1 MSTQDGIQRNIPA
14 EFSTGGLTLEDRGYK
29 QQTFLGASIRNF
41 TMSAGFGDE
50 SSTLS
55 VDLVEDEYNKSD
67 GTAKG
72 EGADVYH
79 NGKHDEFVPPFVG
92 SPVFFTFGKDY
103 ADINE
108 AFTGVFEYI
117 YESGTTSSGV
127 TLTDG
132 SYSGAISGVKLEDL
146 QENEYYDIERSGTV
160 IVEQDD
166 GNIGRGHI
174 TFGGI
179 LQSFVE
185 TRSPQ
190 GNSVYSAKISDPRE
204 ILNSVNLILNNFTG
218 SINKTDNLFNIY
230 GFLEHNPSADT
241 IEELGGENSKD
252 VVTRNVSAEGEV
264 SYSGT
269 DTFGGSGF
277 PITGT
282 GFSRRSDRGIPFYRV
297 AQSINSLLGT
307 TADLPEEYK
316 DMSFGDKINFRG
328 LKYVVDLAGLPPV
341 PDFYSLDFDSMTL
354 LDLCLEIC
362 DITNTDLYVTL
373 LPVLNFGKW
382 TDLYTKNE
390 TASPDDLVVG
400 IIRVDSIDRKKQPE
414 IGAIQSYLKDLKED
428 EIYVKN
434 SDVGFELSNITTDKF
449 IVGGQECNMHFF
461 SANSDKDKI
470 NQAGKKADGVQQQNL
485 GDQWNLSNGL
495 EQQIIPYYGNLGNN
509 CISPPRGWGAYQQI
523 LLDSSTVAANGV
535 GNYYVATE
543 MELRCAL
550 AGYDRW
556 VEFLMQYNDVYLEP
570 LPSDS
575 IEGGGVQGEAIN
587 IGGESDSES
596 SSPSIPM
603 EQNPYCVTVPR
614 SVFPHYGDNDE
625 TGTKQCNPPMGWPLY
640 YNRAANLGIPQA
652 GLVNIQLLWTAQVLP
667 DLQKLKKLID
677 NQKVTNENFTV
688 LVNQTWDNI
697 KSKVRILKDSDAANT
712 LKIMVDSL
720 AEAVK
725 QGGIRLI
732 EERIENSF
740 KTSVAISKLSKK
752 GTRNAKAVHDFL
764 KGIAEECLGKK
775 YLVKIP
781 KKVNFCYDKNITYG
795 DIDGIYKKGPFG
807 FKPHPKTS
815 EAITKNDKDF
825 IESYSSECNSLKYPI
840 SSFLSSG
847 VDDTHSE
854 YLGAVDVHYNP
865 FSDAYD
871 YNYYPE
877 TEGGFFA
884 EDIYKELLSK
894 EGSLSIRK
902 GDKKAGKGF
911 SGLKNQLIPLDLPTF
926 INDNNRISAYVRFD
940 HSEELFLGS
949 MNSSDFSQETIST
962 DGRIPDVVYAL
973 DNIDSESNKFH
984 SFGGTENQDQNKE
997 KQVAFVKCSIDS
1009 NFYYAP
1015 KLKSYTGAVYND
1027 VSGVPEVTQPIE
1039 VYSDDEEYQTVMTN
1053 ARTHFI
1059 PALNAG
1065 AVSASDGVLDFVTN
1079 TTEFENKKIVKIDTS
1094 VEERE
1099 IEHIYALITLPVKV
1113 EPLVDSRFR
1122 DGLYQNVAPEKIKH
1136 FMTMDVV
1143 KDFSPFTLP
1152 YAKQPTAVES
1162 LKDCDN
1168 NLSNEEIT
1176 KQSLEVVEKLQYAFP
1191 QFINYKVPSPV
1202 VPDLVAL
1209 PLRSTERCYGP
1220 WSSQWIDS
1228 RNEDEQKQNKPIEE
1242 RFIELGG
1249 PVEFIKEE
1257 ALAPWNYAGYKGLNE
1272 TGKLQA
1278 QFANNLLLL
1287 SERGGFSY
1295 ADAPKNVYLAEELK
1309 ERGPLVTNINVNI
1322 STAGINTTVQ
1332 LDLYTVSFGKL
1343 HKYRQ
1348 QKIQQASRE
1357 KLKLRDEK
1365 NALIRKNMG
1374 KNQKSQDY
1382 NILYRK
1388 IEEDVKNS
1396 QEMSRNLL
1404 TKGNGGHST
1413 DLVATSTSLETEGQ
1427 NLDTQESTTVKR
1439 DGVEITAQSSSDI
1452 SMSSEN
1458 FNSFSSAAKSYSRS
1472 AGGSFKDMYVP
1483 ISNDP
1488 NYYHMPYKQ
1497 DSFNEQKQSL
1507 YPSTS
1512 VEGVE
1517 EEDLTKYEE

>member
-1 MSTQDGIQRNIPA
+1 MTTKDGIQRNIPA

-55 VDLVEDEYNKSD
+55 VELVEDEYNKSD
-67 GTAKG
+67 EKPQG

-79 NGKHDEFVPPFVG
+79 NGKHDEFVPPFIG

-127 TLTDG
+127 TLSAGGYRG
-132 SYSGAISGVKLEDL
+132 SISGVKDLE
-146 QENEYYDIERSGTV
+146 ENEYYDIKESGTV
-160 IVEQDD
+160 IVQQDK
-166 GNIGRGHI
+166 NIGRGHI

-190 GNSVYSAKISDPRE
+190 GNAVYSAKISDPRE

-218 SINKTDNLFNIY
+218 SINETDNLFNIY
-230 GFLEHNPSADT
+230 GFLEHNPSEDT
-241 IEELGGENSKD
+241 VSELGGEEAKD
-252 VVTRNVSAEGEV
+252 IVTRNVSADGEV

-297 AQSINSLLGT
+297 AQSVNALFGDAT
-307 TADLPEEYK
+307 DLPEEYT

-328 LKYVVDLAGLPPV
+328 LKYVVDLSGLPAV

-373 LPVLNFGKW
+373 LPLLNFGKW
-382 TDLYTKNE
+382 KKLYGKNSSAE
-390 TASPDDLVVG
+390 DDDLVVG
-400 IIRVDSIDRKKQPE
+400 IIHVNTIDRKEQPE
-414 IGAIQSYLKDLKED
+414 IGAIQSYLKDLEKE

-461 SANSDKDKI
+461 STNSDKDKI
-470 NQAGKKADGVQQQNL
+470 NQAGKKNDGEQKQSL
-485 GDQWNLSNGL
+485 GDQWRLSNAL
-495 EQQIIPYYGNLGNN
+495 EQQVIPYYGNLGNN
-509 CISPPRGWGAYQQI
+509 CISPARGWGAYQQI
-523 LLDSSTVAANGV
+523 LLDSSSVAANGV

-570 LPSDS
+570 LPSES
-575 IEGGGVQGEAIN
+575 ISDGGKQGEAID
-587 IGGESDSES
+587 IGGSNP
-596 SSPSIPM
+596 SPDTAPAIPI
-603 EQNPYCVTVPR
+603 EANPYCVTVPR
-614 SVFPHYGDNDE
+614 SVFPYYGEEDE
-625 TGTKQCNPPMGWPLY
+625 IGTKQCNPPMGWPLY

-652 GLVNIQLLWTAQVLP
+652 GLVNIQLIWQQQVLP
-667 DLQKLKKLID
+667 DLVKLKSLID
-677 NQKVTNENFTV
+677 NQKVTNENFTI

-697 KSKVRILKDSDAANT
+697 ASKVRILKDSESANT
-712 LKIMVDSL
+712 LKSLVDGMIG
-720 AEAVK
+720 AIK
-725 QGGIRLI
+725 NGGIRLI

-740 KTSVAISKLSKK
+740 KTAVAISKLSKK

-795 DIDGIYKKGPFG
+795 DTDGIYKKGPFG
-807 FKPHPKTS
+807 FRPHPKTS

-825 IESYSSECNSLKYPI
+825 IESYSSLCDGLDHPI
-840 SSFLSSG
+840 LSFLSSG
-847 VDDTHSE
+847 VDTSSE
-854 YLGAVDVHYNP
+854 FLGAINTHYNP

-884 EDIYKELLSK
+884 EDIYKELLSN

-902 GDKKAGKGF
+902 GDKKADKGF
-911 SGLKNQLIPLDLPTF
+911 SGLKNQLVPLDLPTF

-940 HSEELFLGS
+940 HSEDLFLGS
-949 MNSSDFSQETIST
+949 MNSSDFSQETITT

-984 SFGGTENQDQNKE
+984 SFGGQENEDPNKE
-997 KQVAFVKCSIDS
+997 KQVAFVKCSVDS
-1009 NFYYAP
+1009 NFYYTP
-1015 KLKSYTGAVYND
+1015 RLKSYVGSVYND
-1027 VSGVPEVTQPIE
+1027 VSGVPELTQPRE
-1039 VYSDDEEYQTVMTN
+1039 VYSDSEEYQTVMTN

-1059 PALNAG
+1059 PALTSTP
-1065 AVSASDGVLDFVTN
+1065 VSKSEDILDFFIK
-1079 TTEFENKKIVKIDTS
+1079 TTEFENKKIIKIDTT

-1099 IEHIYALITLPVKV
+1099 IDHIYVLITLPVKV

-1143 KDFSPFTLP
+1143 KDFSPFKLP
-1152 YAKQPTAVES
+1152 YAKQPSAVTA
-1162 LKDCDN
+1162 LQDCDEPLN
-1168 NLSNEEIT
+1168 AEGIT

-1191 QFINYKVPSPV
+1191 QFINYKVPSAV
-1202 VPDLVAL
+1202 VPDLVVL
-1209 PLRSTERCYGP
+1209 PLRSKERCYGP

-1228 RNEDEQKQNKPIEE
+1228 RDEEEQKNNEPIEE

-1272 TGKLQA
+1272 SGKLQA
-1278 QFANNLLLL
+1278 KFANNLLLL

-1295 ADAPKNVYLAEELK
+1295 PDAPKNVYLAEELK

-1388 IEEDVKNS
+1388 IEEDVKNA

-1413 DLVATSTSLETEGQ
+1413 DLVATAISLETDGK
-1427 NLDTQESTTVKR
+1427 NLDTGDDVKVKR
-1439 DGVEITAQSSSDI
+1439 EGVEITAQSSSDI

-1458 FNSFSSAAKSYSRS
+1458 FNSFTAAAKSYSRS

-1483 ISNDP
+1483 VSNDP

-1497 DSFNEQKQSL
+1497 DTFNEQKQSL

-1512 VEGVE
+1512 IEGVE
-1517 EEDLTKYEE
+1517 EEDITKYEE